1 MQDKDSVLKDTRGK
15 TQITNKEKHLR
26 ISVDFSVES
35 LKARRGLEQ
44 STEIPQR
51 LCQPT

>member
-15 TQITNKEKHLR
+15 TQITNKDKHIR

-35 LKARRGLEQ
+35 LKSRRGLEQ
-44 STEIPQR
+44 STGSPKR
-51 LCQPT
+51 LRQPT